1 MHTECVPEQGK
12 RSAAEDF
19 APVLPGMPDFGSL
32 TFEDAIRLF
41 KQRGFQV
48 EPGPSPEEVT
58 LILEGP
64 DYRNCPVHDAR
75 DLPAMAA
82 VALRVRWQN
91 GLLTGRRDHQ
101 HQAPRWTDGDRAGLV
116 C

>member
-1 MHTECVPEQGK
+1 MHIERVPEQREGD
-12 RSAAEDF
+12 AEKGF
-19 APVLPGMPDFGSL
+19 QLALPGMPDFGSL

-41 KQRGFQV
+41 KQWGFQV
-48 EPGPSPEEVT
+48 EPGPRPEEVT
-58 LILEGP
+58 LILEGS
-64 DYRNCPVHDAR
+64 DYRNCSVHDAR

-101 HQAPRWTDGDRAGLV
+101 HQVPCWTDGDRAGLV